1 MNNMN
6 NPYNINVSNMN
17 NIKNMNNTQ
26 NTNKKIPEEL
36 KEKIIKELKI
46 VSDDII
52 SGKIDNCR
60 KHSVEALLLL
70 KQIFPEE

>member
-1 MNNMN
+1 
-6 NPYNINVSNMN
+6 MN
-17 NIKNMNNTQ
+17 NIQ
-26 NTNKKIPEEL
+26 NIKKKIPEEL